1 MTDGLHTFDGG
12 VAIVTGAAS
21 GIGRAISKA
30 LAQRGCQV
38 VLADIDCGDA
48 ETAAAQIRDKG
59 GRASAKHL
67 DVCNFAAVSE
77 LVTETMEKLGRI
89 DYLFNNAGIGVFG
102 EVADYPLDAWH
113 RVIAVN
119 LGGVVN
125 GVQAAYA
132 AMIRQGFGH
141 IVNTASIAGLTT
153 SPAAASY
160 SATKHAVVGLSKAL
174 RAEAQCRGV
183 RVSVIC
189 PGVIRTPLLRGGK
202 HGIFLMPLPE
212 DKQREIVGQLFEL
225 LRPMDVSIF
234 ARKVLDRV
242 ARNRAIIV
250 VPGWYKIFW
259 WIERASPTLGAFLAR
274 KAFERH
280 RKLLF
285 PSGGPTHDKANGD
298 AA

>member
-1 MTDGLHTFDGG
+1 MTDGLRTFDGG

-21 GIGRAISKA
+21 GIGRAISEA

-48 ETAAAQIRDKG
+48 ETAAARIREKG

-89 DYLFNNAGIGVFG
+89 DYIFNNAGIAVTG
-102 EVADYPLDAWH
+102 EVANYTIDAWH
-113 RVIAVN
+113 RIIGVN

-141 IVNTASIAGLTT
+141 IVNTASMAGLTT
-153 SPAAASY
+153 SPAMASY

-174 RAEAQCRGV
+174 RVEARFRGV

-189 PGVIRTPLLRGGK
+189 PGVIHTPLLRGGK

-225 LRPMDVSIF
+225 FRPMDVSIF

-250 VPGWYKIFW
+250 IPGWYKIFW

-285 PSGGPTHDKANGD
+285 PSGGPTHDKANRD

>member
-1 MTDGLHTFDGG
+1 MTDGLRTFDGG

-274 KAFERH
+274 KAFERY

-285 PSGGPTHDKANGD
+285 PSGGPTHDKANRD
-298 AA
+298 AT